1 MVGWEKWQRKE
12 TDEMTEYA
20 SDCWLEKRIEAENR
34 RDIEEGRKRGKEIP
48 HNHKWSVLKVISSN
62 VSFLDEI
69 CLLCDIH
76 KMTPLDVDMHIRICD
91 RAENALNRTGGGD
104 PRSFHAIDVKRAWLK
119 GLATEHELF
128 MAQKA
133 AKDAAIDKW
142 GMAEKQ
148 RREKLRLWAEYG
160 SWEQTQRC
168 DARLVGLNSALD
180 AARLAVEASNSGTA
194 PNAWRG
200 QVKMESDLKRQNY
213 REFWEGYPLGDAQ
226 P

>member
-1 MVGWEKWQRKE
+1 MTEYASDCWLEKRIEAENRRDIEEGRKRGKEIPHNHKWSVLKVISSNVSFLLDKVMVGWEKWQRKETDEMTEYASDCWLEKRIEAENRRDIEEGRKRGKEIPHNHKWSVLKVISSNVSFLLDKVMVGWEKWQRKE

-91 RAENALNRTGGGD
+91 RA
-104 PRSFHAIDVKRAWLK
+104 
-119 GLATEHELF
+119 
-128 MAQKA
+128 
-133 AKDAAIDKW
+133 
-142 GMAEKQ
+142 
-148 RREKLRLWAEYG
+148 
-160 SWEQTQRC
+160 
-168 DARLVGLNSALD
+168 
-180 AARLAVEASNSGTA
+180 
-194 PNAWRG
+194 
-200 QVKMESDLKRQNY
+200 
-213 REFWEGYPLGDAQ
+213 
-226 P
+226 

>member
-1 MVGWEKWQRKE
+1 
-12 TDEMTEYA
+12 
-20 SDCWLEKRIEAENR
+20 
-34 RDIEEGRKRGKEIP
+34 
-48 HNHKWSVLKVISSN
+48 
-62 VSFLDEI
+62 
-69 CLLCDIH
+69 
-76 KMTPLDVDMHIRICD
+76 MTPLDVDMHIRICD